1 MSETIKGYK
10 AFGPGMVCRDK
21 QYAENTIYEEPE
33 AKLCERGMHYCT
45 EPTDV
50 LAYYPLV
57 DENGDLCEFA
67 EVEDLEPVEQKRG
80 DDSKRVTKKLKIN
93 GKISFAELVNA
104 SINIVKITEES
115 DIKCTDKNYARIGSS
130 GDSAQIGSSGYY
142 AQIGSSGDSARIGS
156 SGYSAQIGSSGEN
169 AVVAAIGRYS
179 IAKAKKGSWIVLAEY
194 DNSGKPLA
202 VVSKQVDGEEIK
214 EDTFYRLEDGRFME
228 VQL

>member
-130 GDSAQIGSSGYY
+130 GDSAQIGSSG
-142 AQIGSSGDSARIGS
+142 
-156 SGYSAQIGSSGEN
+156 EN